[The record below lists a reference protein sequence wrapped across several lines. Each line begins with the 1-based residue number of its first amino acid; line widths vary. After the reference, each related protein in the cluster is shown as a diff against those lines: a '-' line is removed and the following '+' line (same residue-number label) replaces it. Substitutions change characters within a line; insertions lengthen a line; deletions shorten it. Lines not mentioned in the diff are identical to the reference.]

1 MRALRWLV
9 LVPTCLAVLYLFFA
23 GTVATHYLVEQRL
36 CPAAAFDRGICNHRG
51 MTFALKTLLHVSMAL
66 AVLVVGTMAAW
77 VAPSGKRQVLW
88 ATLAVLLLAAGYF
101 GFAGNALSLFVAALV
116 GAVVAAAATRQLLGS
131 GRLNA

>member
-1 MRALRWLV
+1 MRALRWLL
-9 LVPTCLAVLYLFFA
+9 LVPACLAMLYLLFV
-23 GTVATHYLVEQRL
+23 GTVATHVLVERNL

-51 MTFALKTLLHVSMAL
+51 MTFALKALLHVSMAL
-66 AVLVVGTMAAW
+66 AVLAVGTLAAW

-101 GFAGNALSLFVAALV
+101 GYAGNAGSLFVAALV
-116 GAVVAAAATRQLLGS
+116 GAVVAAAATRPLLGS

>member
-1 MRALRWLV
+1 
-9 LVPTCLAVLYLFFA
+9 
-23 GTVATHYLVEQRL
+23 
-36 CPAAAFDRGICNHRG
+36 
-51 MTFALKTLLHVSMAL
+51 MAL
-66 AVLVVGTMAAW
+66 AVLVVGTLAAW